1 MGIDVVLVIG
11 AGAALV
17 AGSVLLLRG
26 PLARWLS
33 TRLGRAR
40 ARPLPAGWAD
50 RVATVM
56 PAFSRLTVTERDKLL
71 RDMRDLLS
79 TRTWEGA
86 GGLALTD
93 EIRLT
98 IAAQACLLTLGFE
111 GDPYP
116 SLHTILVYPST
127 FVPASPFSWTARGR
141 TGREEP
147 TLGESWTDGVIVLAW
162 DEAAA
167 GGAGPDDGE
176 NVVLHEFAHQLD
188 RGDGEMDGVP
198 RIAAADYRAWA
209 AVIKREYRSL
219 ERAAREGRP
228 DVLDEYGATDP
239 AEFFAVAT
247 ETFFERPGELEQ
259 ERPELYD
266 ALRRYYR
273 QDPGRRAR

>member
-1 MGIDVVLVIG
+1 MGLDVVLVIG
-11 AGAALV
+11 AGGALLIV
-17 AGSVLLLRG
+17 SLLLLRR

-33 TRLGRAR
+33 VRLGRAR
-40 ARPLPAGWAD
+40 AEPLPAGWAD
-50 RVATVM
+50 RVAAVM
-56 PAFSRLTVTERDKLL
+56 PAFTRLTAAERDKLL

-79 TRTWEGA
+79 TRSWEGA
-86 GGLALTD
+86 GGLELTD

-141 TGREEP
+141 ARREEP

-162 DEAAA
+162 DQAAA
-167 GGAGPDDGE
+167 GGAGPDDGD

-198 RIAAADYRAWA
+198 RIPSADYRAWT
-209 AVIKREYRSL
+209 AVVAREFRSL

-247 ETFFERPGELEQ
+247 ETFFERPKELER

-273 QDPGRRAR
+273 QDPGRRER

>member
-1 MGIDVVLVIG
+1 MGLDVVVIIG
-11 AGAALV
+11 AGGALLAASL
-17 AGSVLLLRG
+17 LLLRR
-26 PLARWLS
+26 PLARWLAA
-33 TRLGRAR
+33 RFGRAR
-40 ARPLPAGWAD
+40 ARPLPAGWSD
-50 RVATVM
+50 RVAAVM
-56 PAFSRLTVTERDKLL
+56 PAFARLTAAERDKFL

-79 TRTWEGA
+79 TRRWEGA
-86 GGLALTD
+86 GGLELTD

-141 TGREEP
+141 TAREEP

-162 DEAAA
+162 DRAAA

-188 RGDGEMDGVP
+188 HGDGEMDGVP
-198 RIAAADYRAWA
+198 RIPAADYRAWA
-209 AVIKREYRSL
+209 AVIAREFRSL
-219 ERAAREGRP
+219 ERAALEGRP

-247 ETFFERPGELEQ
+247 ETFFERPAALER
-259 ERPELYD
+259 ERPALYD

-273 QDPGRRAR
+273 QDPARRER